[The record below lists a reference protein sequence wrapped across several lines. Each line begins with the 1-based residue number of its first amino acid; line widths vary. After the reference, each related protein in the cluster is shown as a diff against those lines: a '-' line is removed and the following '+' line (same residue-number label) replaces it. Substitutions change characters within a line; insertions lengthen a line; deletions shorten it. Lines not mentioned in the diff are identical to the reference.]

1 VTSAKI
7 FLVSLTIF
15 CHHQKVALIK
25 RQCRVVI
32 IFFEGESPIMPYSRS
47 FVRRTSVFIMMTMMS
62 TLLSACGGT
71 SNEMDDW
78 WYNQA
83 YEAPAS

>member
-1 VTSAKI
+1 
-7 FLVSLTIF
+7 
-15 CHHQKVALIK
+15 
-25 RQCRVVI
+25 
-32 IFFEGESPIMPYSRS
+32 MPYSRS